1 MGWSLD
7 RPRGRGGFSQYLVL
21 AAIIVPADMNKFLER
36 PVRNLYVRR
45 GRSLGR
51 ELKSTAL
58 NGHERESFGRAL
70 AALPAKHAGLS
81 LHAIVTE
88 KCKVPSS
95 LRGKPDVLY
104 NHMAE
109 QMLHQQICRW
119 REVDIYP
126 DARTIKARDRNGL
139 HNHLETCIAV
149 AGHDVIITTIPS
161 ESGRLR
167 EIQATDIL
175 ASIVWAKYEE
185 QDRLFDKALAQAVNL
200 VKLF

>member
-1 MGWSLD
+1 MIVSVFSSMPRPGCPLLPNPSAEGFSVSNMAKACIFLDESGDMGWSLD

-126 DARTIKARDRNGL
+126 DARTLRR
-139 HNHLETCIAV
+139 ETATAC
-149 AGHDVIITTIPS
+149 TTISKHVSRSPAMMS
-161 ESGRLR
+161 S
-167 EIQATDIL
+167 
-175 ASIVWAKYEE
+175 
-185 QDRLFDKALAQAVNL
+185 
-200 VKLF
+200 